1 MNPTTGFQNHGE
13 SRTLSS
19 SKSSPAAATST
30 WRRKCYFTNCFLSF
44 SIRSTN
50 IFRNLESTRC
60 LLAGLYQQQ
69 KEGWGDFWPVPFLS
83 QFSLDAHT
91 SHLPTLTGSW
101 LLLLPWFFVPG
112 PLPHTLLGL
121 YVIYQL
127 VTCSLSLCSFL
138 LVLSLDLLPWM
149 PQFQTYSGG

>member
-1 MNPTTGFQNHGE
+1 MNPTTGFQSYSE

-19 SKSSPAAATST
+19 SKSIPAAAVCV
-30 WRRKCYFTNCFLSF
+30 WRRKCYLMNSFLSY

-69 KEGWGDFWPVPFLS
+69 KEGWRDFWPAPFLS
-83 QFSLDAHT
+83 QSSLGART
-91 SHLPTLTGSW
+91 SHIPTLSGSW
-101 LLLLPWFFVPG
+101 LLLLL
-112 PLPHTLLGL
+112 PLRHTLLVL
-121 YVIYQL
+121 YVLYQL

-138 LVLSLDLLPWM
+138 LMLSLDLLPWM
-149 PQFQTYSGG
+149 LQFQTYWRG